1 MKEKTIIAIMVA
13 VIVGGAAF
21 FVLGLLGLIPIGSI
35 LIHLTYILSI
45 SIIIVF
51 ALIGAYFFGMMTSH
65 RLIRGRT
72 FTPFE
77 KSMLELRGDIKKIRE
92 EIEEV
97 KKELDK
103 KNQI

>member
-1 MKEKTIIAIMVA
+1 MKERTIIIIIVA
-13 VIVGGAAF
+13 LLIGGITF
-21 FVLGLLGLIPIGSI
+21 FILGSIGVIPIGRT
-35 LIHLTYILSI
+35 LIYLTYILSM

-51 ALIGAYFFGMMTSH
+51 AMIGAYFFGMITSH
-65 RLIRGRT
+65 KLIRGRT

-77 KSMLELRGDIKKIRE
+77 KSMLELREDIKKIRE

-103 KNQI
+103 K